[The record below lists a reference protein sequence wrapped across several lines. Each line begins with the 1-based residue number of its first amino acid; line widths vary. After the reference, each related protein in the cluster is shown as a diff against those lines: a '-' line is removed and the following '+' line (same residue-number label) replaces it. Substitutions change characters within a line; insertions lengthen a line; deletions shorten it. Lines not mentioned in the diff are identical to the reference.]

1 MVPKSRRKTWPAF
14 ERNLLAGRVV
24 WGDPVIWTAPTPNAY
39 LLLMLLLVLLL
50 L

>member
-1 MVPKSRRKTWPAF
+1 M
-14 ERNLLAGRVV
+14 AGRVVWV

-39 LLLMLLLVLLL
+39 LLLLLVLLL